1 MMVRFTVQGHEHDAQ
16 PGENLLSALRRHGYR
31 VPSLCHHDAVTPY
44 GACRLCLV
52 EVQRGR
58 KRRLTTSCNCPV
70 EEGLQV
76 FLDTAAVA
84 RHRRVV
90 LQLLLA
96 MAPAAAPVRRLAAE
110 YGVGSTPYQ
119 QDAGNDCILCGL
131 CTRVCSELV
140 GVEAIAF
147 SGRGTSRRVTTPYDA
162 ENDVCLACGA
172 CVEVCPTGR
181 LKIIDDEYRRKLPE
195 WRRDAELARC
205 VRCGRVIAPA
215 AALAHIA
222 ERTRIPVEDLGY
234 CVDCRAA
241 RGVTPS
247 ARACATASQG

>member
-1 MMVRFTVQGHEHDAQ
+1 MIRFKVQGREHEAAE
-16 PGENLLSALRRHGYR
+16 GESLLTALRRCGYR
-31 VPSLCHHDAVTPY
+31 VPSLCHHEAVSPY

-70 EEGLQV
+70 EDGLQV
-76 FLDTAAVA
+76 FLDTVPVV
-84 RHRRVV
+84 RHRRIV

-96 MAPAAAPVRRLAAE
+96 MAPAAAPVRQLAAE
-110 YGVGSTPYQ
+110 YGVTSTPYPR
-119 QDAGNDCILCGL
+119 DEGNDCILCGL

-147 SGRGTSRRVTTPYDA
+147 SGRGTSRHVTTPYNV
-162 ENDVCLACGA
+162 ENDQCLACGA

-181 LKIIDDEYRRKLPE
+181 LRVIDDERRRRLPE
-195 WRRDAELARC
+195 WHRETELARC
-205 VRCGRVIAPA
+205 AKCGRVIAPV

-222 ERTRIPVEDLGY
+222 GRTNIPVEDLGY
-234 CVDCRAA
+234 CVDCRAD
-241 RGVTPS
+241 RKLRTS
-247 ARACATASQG
+247 ARAFATASRG